1 MKIIVFSDSHRVVS
15 LMAEAVRREKP
26 DLILHLGDHASDAEQ
41 LSSMLPAYRLA
52 YVRGNCDR
60 DSQERDWLLLTEQGV
75 KIFATHGHLY
85 RVRGGGLQTLF
96 YAAKEKGA
104 GVALFGHTHSAVIE
118 EKEGLIIMNPGTAQ
132 RTYGVF
138 TVENGKAGSFEI
150 KPMPYT
156 DEEK

>member
-1 MKIIVFSDSHRVVS
+1 MKIIVFSDSHRVIS

-26 DLILHLGDHASDAEQ
+26 DLVLHLGDHDSDAAE
-41 LSSMLPAYRLA
+41 LSRMFPAVRLA
-52 YVRGNCDR
+52 YVRGNCDHN
-60 DSQERDWLLLTEQGV
+60 SQERDWLLLTEQGV

-104 GVALFGHTHSAVIE
+104 GIALFGHTHSALIE
-118 EKEGLIIMNPGTAQ
+118 EKEGMIIMNPGTAQ

-138 TVENGKAGSFEI
+138 TAENGRVSACEI